1 MPGSI
6 AIKGNEARTAGLGKE
21 RKEKEQGM
29 LQNGEALV
37 EIRRVGRALNK
48 KSRKTHCLLE
58 SYSTTKQFARWCLP
72 CNKLL
77 VFA

>member
-1 MPGSI
+1 MPSSI
-6 AIKGNEARTAGLGKE
+6 AIKGNEARTAGLGKK

-48 KSRKTHCLLE
+48 KSRKTRLLE
-58 SYSTTKQFARWCLP
+58 SYSITKQFARWCLP
-72 CNKLL
+72 CNKFL